1 MAVSPNQKPPMFD
14 LDKWQEIFS
23 TIRKN
28 KLRTFLTG
36 FSVAWGILM
45 LIILLGAGEGLQHG
59 TENQFKG
66 DALNSVWVIPGKTS
80 IPFAGYNADRE
91 IKLHNSDFDDIKKNI
106 RGIENLSAR
115 KYLNGITRVSYKDK
129 TGSFGVLG
137 CLPDEKEAEQIE
149 ILAGRFINKVDVME
163 RRKVACLGRDMKIEL
178 FGDSDPM
185 GEYININGISF
196 LVVGYYMDEGGDR
209 DVRRTW
215 IPLSTHQAVFGNP
228 NNVDRLAMT
237 TGDATIEEANV
248 IVNQIRE
255 RLAKRLDFD
264 PKDEKAV
271 FIRNRAEFYQKFA
284 SLFAGI
290 RMFIWFIGFGTICA
304 GIVGVSNI
312 MMIVVKER
320 TKEIGIRKAL
330 GASSSSIIGLIM
342 QESIF
347 ITTIAGYIG
356 LTIGVLILEW
366 SGNFISGS
374 DYFSNPEVDIQV
386 AINATLLLI
395 FTGSLAGFF
404 PALRASRIQPVNA
417 LREE

>member
-1 MAVSPNQKPPMFD
+1 MFD

-80 IPFAGYNADRE
+80 IPYAGYNAERE
-91 IKLHNSDFDDIKKNI
+91 IKLRNEDFEDIKNNI
-106 RGIENLSAR
+106 RGIENISAR
-115 KYLNGITRVSYKDK
+115 KYLNGITRVGYQDK

-137 CLPDEKEAEQIE
+137 CLPDEKAAEQIE
-149 ILAGRFINKVDVME
+149 ILGGRFINEQDIKE
-163 RRKVACLGRDMKIEL
+163 KRKVACLGRDMKIEL
-178 FGDSDPM
+178 FGEKNPQ
-185 GEYININGISF
+185 GEYININGIPF
-196 LVVGYYMDEGGDR
+196 LVIGFYMDEGGDR

-215 IPLSTHQAVFGNP
+215 IPLTTHQMVFGNP
-228 NNVDRLAMT
+228 NYVDRLAMT
-237 TGDATIEEANV
+237 TGDATIDEANI
-248 IVNQIRE
+248 IVDQIRS
-255 RLAKRLDFD
+255 RLASRLEFD
-264 PKDEKAV
+264 PSDEKAV

-290 RMFIWFIGFGTICA
+290 KIFIWFIGFGTICA

-330 GASSSSIIGLIM
+330 GASSASIIGLIM

-356 LTIGVLILEW
+356 LTLGVLLLEW
-366 SGNFISGS
+366 SGSLISGS

-386 AINATLLLI
+386 AINATLLLVI
-395 FTGSLAGFF
+395 SGSLAGLF
-404 PALRASRIQPVNA
+404 PALRAANIQPVNA
-417 LREE
+417 LRED

>member
-1 MAVSPNQKPPMFD
+1 MFD

-80 IPFAGYNADRE
+80 IPYAGYNAERE
-91 IKLHNSDFDDIKKNI
+91 IKLRNEDFEDIKNNI

-115 KYLNGITRVSYKDK
+115 KYLNGITRISYQDK

-137 CLPDEKEAEQIE
+137 CLPDEKAAEQIE
-149 ILAGRFINKVDVME
+149 ILGGRFINEQDIKE
-163 RRKVACLGRDMKIEL
+163 KRKVACLGRDMKIEL
-178 FGDSDPM
+178 FGEKNPQ
-185 GEYININGISF
+185 GEYININGIPF
-196 LVVGYYMDEGGDR
+196 LVIGFYMDEGGDR

-215 IPLSTHQAVFGNP
+215 IPLSTHQMVFGNP
-228 NNVDRLAMT
+228 NYVDRLAMT
-237 TGDATIEEANV
+237 TGDATIDEANI
-248 IVNQIRE
+248 IVDQIRS
-255 RLAKRLDFD
+255 RLASRLEFD
-264 PKDEKAV
+264 PSDEKAV

-290 RMFIWFIGFGTICA
+290 KMFIWFIGFGTICA

-330 GASSSSIIGLIM
+330 GASSASIIGLIM

-356 LTIGVLILEW
+356 LTLGVLLLEW
-366 SGNFISGS
+366 SGSLISGS

-386 AINATLLLI
+386 AINATLLLVI
-395 FTGSLAGFF
+395 TGSLAGLF
-404 PALRASRIQPVNA
+404 PALRAANIQPVNA
-417 LREE
+417 LRED